1 MSNGANYPS
10 DEWLQAQFEKTVCE
24 QYELHGW
31 ATAITVANPLEI
43 LIMVEDDEDSDTN
56 PFETE

>member
-10 DEWLQAQFEKTVCE
+10 DEWLQAQCEKAVCE

-31 ATAITVANPLEI
+31 ATAVTVQNPLEI
-43 LIMVEDDEDSDTN
+43 LIMVEDDEDSDIN